1 MVAAGT
7 LDRPARGVYA
17 LPRADPA
24 TVAAVLAGGV
34 VTCVT
39 AAHRW
44 ALPLLT
50 VPTQIHLAVP
60 RTASTSIRAQLP
72 AGTVVHWD
80 ASLDREDLAAARVA
94 TALWHVVRC
103 LPLPE
108 AVAVLDA
115 ALARRLISVG
125 DLRRLRPSRN
135 AVVYERALRH
145 VDATAGSLAESIA
158 RVALV
163 GAGFDVRT
171 QVHLAGVG
179 HVDLLV
185 DGLVVV
191 EVDGFAYH
199 SGRAEFR
206 QDRRRDRAIALDHG
220 LLELRFAFEDVVH
233 DVPGFLATVRRAVAA
248 ATARGVRPARVPTA
262 R

>member
-7 LDRPARGVYA
+7 LDRPSRGVYA

-24 TVAAVLAGGV
+24 TVAAVTAGGV
-34 VTCVT
+34 VTCLT

-44 ALPLLT
+44 GLPLLS
-50 VPTQIHLAVP
+50 PPAHLHLAVP
-60 RTASTSIRAQLP
+60 RTTSTSIRALLP
-72 AGTVVHWD
+72 AGTVLLWD
-80 ASLDREDLAAARVA
+80 STLEGGGSGGAGVAR
-94 TALWHVVRC
+94 ALWHVARC

-115 ALARRLISVG
+115 AVARGLVG
-125 DLRRLRPSRN
+125 VGELRRSRPSRD
-135 AVVYERALRH
+135 AVTHERVLRH
-145 VDATAGSLAESIA
+145 VDATSGSIAESIA

-163 GAGFDVRT
+163 GAGFDVST

-179 HVDLLV
+179 QVDFLV
-185 DGLVVV
+185 DGLVEV
-191 EVDGFAYH
+191 EIDGFAYH

-206 QDRRRDRAIALDHG
+206 HDRRRDRVIAIDHG

-233 DVPGFLATVRRAVAA
+233 DVPGFVETVRRAVAA
-248 ATARGVRPARVPTA
+248 AAVRGVRPA
-262 R
+262 